1 MTKVFIDTNLF
12 LGLYWSD
19 EDTGQIF
26 GDIETLKPHLIFPD
40 LVFDEYLRNRDRILD
55 VHSRQIRKTEI
66 GELNPPFV
74 VREQPDFA
82 RLLRI
87 GEEYDSALQS
97 LVSDIEGMIANPSG
111 DPIYAAFSRLVDD
124 PGVTIIRR
132 TEEHVERAHR
142 RKLLGNPPKS
152 EKKDTIGDELIW
164 EMILG
169 HTADDLIFIT
179 RDATYRNHITFL
191 TTEYGRVTGHALT
204 IDGNISFALEQVG
217 KEPSEALLRLEGERF
232 ESTG

>member
-1 MTKVFIDTNLF
+1 
-12 LGLYWSD
+12 
-19 EDTGQIF
+19 
-26 GDIETLKPHLIFPD
+26 
-40 LVFDEYLRNRDRILD
+40 
-55 VHSRQIRKTEI
+55 
-66 GELNPPFV
+66 
-74 VREQPDFA
+74 
-82 RLLRI
+82 
-87 GEEYDSALQS
+87 
-97 LVSDIEGMIANPSG
+97 MIADPAG
-111 DPIYAAFSRLVDD
+111 DPIYAAFSRLIADRD
-124 PGVTIIRR
+124 VTIIQR

-191 TTEYGRVTGHALT
+191 TTEYRRETGYTLT
-204 IDGNISFALEQVG
+204 INAALSFALRQVG

-232 ESTG
+232 ESAE